1 MNGPL
6 AIEGS
11 KLNLSNKNGIQVP
24 VNAATKIEAN
34 IAKPIIPPRTTLP
47 CHRLTIPNTTTPEI
61 NPIPRPVVPSWTS
74 TFQNDCSSS

>member
-34 IAKPIIPPRTTLP
+34 IAKPIMLP
-47 CHRLTIPNTTTPEI
+47 L
-61 NPIPRPVVPSWTS
+61 
-74 TFQNDCSSS
+74 